1 MVQHTYIPRLK
12 RFVDRPTKIPPAGAT
27 VTKDA
32 YPVKQSCHR
41 LARDIRIAEQNTGTD
56 KI

>member
-1 MVQHTYIPRLK
+1 MVQRTYIPRLK
-12 RFVDRPTKIPPAGAT
+12 RFVDRPAKIPPAGAT

-32 YPVKQSCHR
+32 YPVKQSCRR